1 MTHTDAQELT
11 ALYVLGAVAGS
22 EREAFEAHVAT
33 CAECQREVASLRPV
47 SIGLLQAVPERTPSP
62 ALRQRVLDAAIGRR
76 ASPDQRRLWSR
87 SPVLQWL
94 TTAAA
99 LAIAVAA
106 VIVSARTASRARAAG
121 ADARNARV
129 QAVEAESRASD
140 AQRKLAAVA
149 AQLDVLT
156 APDVVRVELTGQQ
169 PAPSAVARAYWS
181 RSRGLVF
188 TASHLP
194 PAPPN
199 RTYQLWVVTAAAPI
213 SAGLLTTTSTGDV
226 SAMFNTPSDI
236 PTPVAM
242 AVTLEPEGG
251 VPAPTG
257 DKYLVGIPPR

>member
-99 LAIAVAA
+99 LAIAV
-106 VIVSARTASRARAAG
+106 
-121 ADARNARV
+121 
-129 QAVEAESRASD
+129 
-140 AQRKLAAVA
+140 AAVA